1 MKIIICGIDR
11 LGKGT
16 LINNILKHYGP
27 HPVIH
32 CSSPPKGI
40 ADPAEYQ
47 KQFFKKCFRILDNR
61 FSDVIFDRCHLGEY
75 VYGPLYR
82 KTDPNFIFNIE
93 SFHQNACEE
102 TRLVLLCTD
111 DFSIMKDDG
120 LSFDYAARDKEQD
133 LFFEAFQ
140 KSKIQNKYMLKVNNG
155 NQYRNETDIFNE
167 LKGWIDSN
175 EH

>member
-1 MKIIICGIDR
+1 MRIIIEGIDR
-11 LGKGT
+11 LGKST

-27 HPVIH
+27 HPIIH

-40 ADPAEYQ
+40 ENPGKYQ
-47 KQFFKKCFRILDNR
+47 EKFFKECFRLLDNR
-61 FSDVIFDRCHLGEY
+61 FNDLIFDRCHLGEY
-75 VYGPLYR
+75 IYGPLYR

-93 SFHQNACEE
+93 SFHPSACEE
-102 TRLVLLCTD
+102 TKLVLLCTD

-120 LSFDYAARDKEQD
+120 LSFDYNARDKEQD

-140 KSKIQNKYMLKVNNG
+140 KSKIKNKYILKVNDG
-155 NQYRNETDIFNE
+155 NQYRNEMDIFNE
-167 LKGWIDSN
+167 LKEWIDSN